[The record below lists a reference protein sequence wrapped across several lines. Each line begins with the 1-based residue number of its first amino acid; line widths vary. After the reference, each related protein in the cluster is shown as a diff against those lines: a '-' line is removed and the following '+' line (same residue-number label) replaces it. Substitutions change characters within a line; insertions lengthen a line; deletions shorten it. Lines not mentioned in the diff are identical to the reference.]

1 LEEMERRKSKG
12 IKNNGNNKEGGKGN

>member
-12 IKNNGNNKEGGKGN
+12 IKNNGNNKEGGKEN

>member
-12 IKNNGNNKEGGKGN
+12 IKNNENNKEGGKGN